1 MAILM
6 PGSNVTAE
14 RIAAKTPACPGL
26 LVGLSAISA
35 VVLITLLSAGTC
47 IAQDQEP
54 SGADRSLAQ
63 VAREKSSRKAKTVI
77 TDDDMPSH
85 PQPAPAAPTSGRA
98 ESAGSDKDGTS
109 KKEESAK
116 QPPSPTSAPRTLSQP
131 VELDEARQL
140 VEQLKQQEQMLI
152 QSYDEIARKLAEAD
166 SDSRRRMFSESLAN
180 RDVSLARKRK
190 QIEEAERALQG
201 IEKVGLPQG
210 ETTNE
215 AK

>member
-1 MAILM
+1 MANLTQ
-6 PGSNVTAE
+6 GSNVTVDG
-14 RIAAKTPACPGL
+14 IPVGIPACSAL
-26 LVGLSAISA
+26 FRLSKISAI
-35 VVLITLLSAGTC
+35 VLVSLLSAGIC
-47 IAQDQEP
+47 AAQSQEQSDAERP
-54 SGADRSLAQ
+54 LAK
-63 VAREKSSRKAKTVI
+63 VAREKSVRKAKVVI

-85 PQPAPAAPTSGRA
+85 PQPAPQISASGRGDVAAAGKDETAKKDEAAKQQPSQTTVPTS
-98 ESAGSDKDGTS
+98 
-109 KKEESAK
+109 
-116 QPPSPTSAPRTLSQP
+116 LSQP
-131 VELDEARQL
+131 VELDQARQL

-166 SDSRRRMFSESLAN
+166 SESRRRIFSESLAG

-201 IEKVGLPQG
+201 IEKAGPPQG

>member
-6 PGSNVTAE
+6 PSSDVTVN
-14 RIAAKTPACPGL
+14 RIPTTPACPAL
-26 LVGLSAISA
+26 LTQLSRISA
-35 VVLITLLSAGTC
+35 VVLVALLSAAIC

-54 SGADRSLAQ
+54 SGTDRSLAQ
-63 VAREKSSRKAKTVI
+63 VAREKSARKAKVVI

-85 PQPAPAAPTSGRA
+85 PAPAASASGQA
-98 ESAGSDKDGTS
+98 ESAGSQKDETS
-109 KKEESAK
+109 KKDESAK
-116 QPPSPTSAPRTLSQP
+116 QSPSPTSAPTTLSQP
-131 VELDEARQL
+131 VELDQARQL

-152 QSYDEIARKLAEAD
+152 HSYDEIAHKLAEAD
-166 SDSRRRMFSESLAN
+166 SDSRRRIFSESLAN

-190 QIEEAERALQG
+190 QIEEAERAMQG
-201 IEKVGLPQG
+201 IEKAGLPQG

>member
-14 RIAAKTPACPGL
+14 RIAAKTPACLGL
-26 LVGLSAISA
+26 LAGLSRICV
-35 VVLITLLSAGTC
+35 VVLVALLSAGIC

-54 SGADRSLAQ
+54 SGDRSLAQ
-63 VAREKSSRKAKTVI
+63 VAREKSARKAKVVI

-85 PQPAPAAPTSGRA
+85 PQPNPVASASGRA
-98 ESAGSDKDGTS
+98 ESAGSEKDENS
-109 KKEESAK
+109 KRDESAK
-116 QPPSPTSAPRTLSQP
+116 QAPSPTSAPTTLSQP
-131 VELDEARQL
+131 VELDQARQL

-152 QSYDEIARKLAEAD
+152 HSYDEIARKLAEAD
-166 SDSRRRMFSESLAN
+166 SDSRRRIFSESLAN

-201 IEKVGLPQG
+201 IEKAGLPQG

>member
-14 RIAAKTPACPGL
+14 RIAAKTHACPGL
-26 LVGLSAISA
+26 LVGLSRISA
-35 VVLITLLSAGTC
+35 VVLVALLSAGIC

-63 VAREKSSRKAKTVI
+63 VAREKSARKAKVVI

-85 PQPAPAAPTSGRA
+85 PQPALAASASGRA
-98 ESAGSDKDGTS
+98 ESAGSEKDETS
-109 KKEESAK
+109 KKDESAK
-116 QPPSPTSAPRTLSQP
+116 PLPLPTNAPTTLSQP
-131 VELDEARQL
+131 VELDQARQL

-152 QSYDEIARKLAEAD
+152 HSYDEIAHKLAEAD
-166 SDSRRRMFSESLAN
+166 SDSRRRIFSESLAN

-201 IEKVGLPQG
+201 IEKAGLPQG